1 MHSGCQFF
9 CFRSRVWYN
18 GHSGKSWMIVCV
30 PAHVCVCVCMCTCV
44 YVLGWGL
51 GWMELWVDTVV
62 KQSFSLYVA
71 ASHMAHVRYICVC
84 DIYFTTKTGQKKQ
97 Q

>member
-1 MHSGCQFF
+1 MCEWMGGWVHSECQFF

-18 GHSGKSWMIVCV
+18 GHSGKSWMMCVC
-30 PAHVCVCVCMCTCV
+30 ACTRVCVCMCTCV

-62 KQSFSLYVA
+62 K
-71 ASHMAHVRYICVC
+71 
-84 DIYFTTKTGQKKQ
+84 
-97 Q
+97 